1 MSFLRSVPYP
11 GRAAPRPGRRR
22 AIPGAVAGALA
33 ALLLA
38 GCAGQAEGSGP
49 DSADNRYVAGD
60 GSSRAIPAAE
70 REPAPEVSGT
80 TLEGEPT
87 SLADRKGK
95 VVVVNFWASWCA
107 PCRAE
112 APALEE
118 VAKETKADGVEF
130 LGINIKDNK
139 APAKAFVRN
148 FKTSYPSIYDQS
160 GAIAMGFRKTVPPS
174 AIPSTLVIDRQ
185 GRVAAVVIGQTNYRG
200 LKRLVEPVAAEGK

>member
-1 MSFLRSVPYP
+1 MP
-11 GRAAPRPGRRR
+11 AA
-22 AIPGAVAGALA
+22 VCGALA

-38 GCAGQAEGSGP
+38 GCAGQAAGSGP
-49 DSADNRYVAGD
+49 DGADNRYVAGD
-60 GSSRAIPAAE
+60 GSSRSIPAAE
-70 REPAPEVSGT
+70 RAPAPAVAGT
-80 TLEGEPT
+80 TLDGERT

-95 VVVVNFWASWCA
+95 VVVINFWASWCA

-118 VAKETKADGVEF
+118 VAKETKDDGVVF

-139 APAKAFVRN
+139 APAQAFVRN
-148 FKTSYPSIYDQS
+148 FKTSYPSLYDQS
-160 GAIAMGFRKTVPPS
+160 GAVAMGFRRTVPPS

-200 LKRLVEPVAAEGK
+200 LKRLVDPVAAERP